1 MSATPPDEAPAPE
14 VRVSVYARRA
24 LSRWYV
30 IVLAVIVA
38 VGLVVLQ
45 GANNSKVQVYPTA
58 TFYIVQPVTPG
69 VVATFA
75 NPPYA
80 NLTAVTKLI
89 TSQAA
94 RTVAAT
100 AANKVEGKTTITAEG
115 LNGKITAHQLSA
127 GGTTATK
134 TVAGPAYYSIEAQG
148 PWSNAQVA
156 VIANTLAAI
165 VVHKANAYVDAK
177 VAALKT

>member
-30 IVLAVIVA
+30 IVLAVVVA

-45 GANNSKVQVYPTA
+45 GANNAKGQVDATA
-58 TFYIVQPVTPG
+58 TVYMGQPVTPG
-69 VVATFA
+69 GGATFA

-94 RTVAAT
+94 RTV
-100 AANKVEGKTTITAEG
+100 G
-115 LNGKITAHQLSA
+115 SR
-127 GGTTATK
+127 
-134 TVAGPAYYSIEAQG
+134 
-148 PWSNAQVA
+148 
-156 VIANTLAAI
+156 
-165 VVHKANAYVDAK
+165 
-177 VAALKT
+177 